1 MDVGKS
7 IRFIFEDKD
16 WFSKILIGSL
26 ILLVS
31 IPLTFVLVGFLGLA
45 IVSGYSL
52 DVLRN
57 VRAGSAR
64 PLPEWRDRWG
74 EWLIE
79 GLKLLLILFVWS
91 LPLIVLNVF
100 TGIGDSMLNLNSGLL
115 NFSGVM
121 MLTVASCLMLLWGIV
136 VALVTPAIYLRLA
149 ETGELGSGFQFN
161 AIYVWTRDHIGD
173 VVIAVILSTLLTLA
187 LVLVGS
193 VIGIL
198 LCGIG
203 LVLTLP
209 AATMLGTLVTVHL
222 YAQIGQGKQ
231 TKPQASVTKS
241 APPAAPA
248 ESQPKETTMV
258 VGPDGTIIVTPTS
271 DSPKSNG

>member
-7 IRFIFEDKD
+7 IRFVFEDKQ
-16 WFSKILIGSL
+16 WPTKVLIGTL

-45 IVSGYSL
+45 IVTGYSL

-64 PLPEWRDRWG
+64 PLPEWRDQWG
-74 EWLIE
+74 EWLVE

-91 LPLIVLNVF
+91 LPIIFLNLF
-100 TGIGDSMLNLNSGLL
+100 TGIGDSMINTNSGLL
-115 NFSGVM
+115 NLFGGMTVA
-121 MLTVASCLMLLWGIV
+121 VASCLALLWSIA
-136 VALVTPAIYLRLA
+136 VALVTPAIYIRLA
-149 ETGELGSGFQFN
+149 ETRELGSGFQFN
-161 AIYVWTRDHIGD
+161 AIYVWTRDRIGD

-187 LVLVGS
+187 LVLVAS
-193 VIGIL
+193 VIGVL

-209 AATMLGTLVTVHL
+209 AAAMLGILVTVHL
-222 YAQIGQGKQ
+222 YAQIGPGKQ
-231 TKPQASVTKS
+231 RQGQATVAKPASPT
-241 APPAAPA
+241 PPAPPA
-248 ESQPKETTMV
+248 ESQPKESTMV
-258 VGPDGTIIVTPTS
+258 VGPDGTIIVTPKS
-271 DSPKSNG
+271 DA

>member
-7 IRFIFEDKD
+7 LRFVFEDKE
-16 WFSKILIGSL
+16 WLSKILIGSL

-31 IPLTFVLVGFLGLA
+31 VPLTPVLVGFLGLA
-45 IVSGYSL
+45 IVTGYSL

-57 VRAGSAR
+57 VRVGSVR

-74 EWLIE
+74 EWLVE
-79 GLKLLLILFVWS
+79 GLKLLLVLLIWS

-100 TGIGDSMLNLNSGLL
+100 SGLGDYMTGQGSGLL
-115 NFSGVM
+115 SLFGGL
-121 MLTVASCLMLLWGIV
+121 MLAGTSLLMLLWGLV

-149 ETGELGSGFQFN
+149 ETREMGSGFQFN
-161 AIYVWTRDHIGD
+161 AIYVWTRDHLGD
-173 VVIAVILSTLLTLA
+173 VVIAVILSTLLTLG
-187 LVLVGS
+187 LVLVGG

-203 LVLTLP
+203 LILTLP

-222 YAQIGQGKQ
+222 YAQIGQGRQ
-231 TKPQASVTKS
+231 PASPASVTKAAS
-241 APPAAPA
+241 SSAPA
-248 ESQPKETTMV
+248 ESQTLETTMV
-258 VGPDGTIIVTPTS
+258 VGPDGTVTVTPKTE
-271 DSPKSNG
+271 G

>member
-7 IRFIFEDKD
+7 IRFVFEDKQ
-16 WFSKILIGSL
+16 WFSKVLIGSL

-45 IVSGYSL
+45 IVTGYSL

-100 TGIGDSMLNLNSGLL
+100 TGIGDSMLNLNSDLL
-115 NFSGVM
+115 NLSGGM
-121 MLTVASCLMLLWGIV
+121 MIAVASCLMLLWGIA

-149 ETGELGSGFQFN
+149 ETRELSSGFQFN

-173 VVIAVILSTLLTLA
+173 VVIAVILSTLLTMA

-193 VIGIL
+193 VVGIL

-203 LVLTLP
+203 LILTLP

-222 YAQIGQGKQ
+222 YAQIGQGRQPKAQ
-231 TKPQASVTKS
+231 TSVAKS
-241 APPAAPA
+241 TPPAAPA

-271 DSPKSNG
+271 ESSKPQG

>member
-7 IRFIFEDKD
+7 IRFIFEDKQ
-16 WFSKILIGSL
+16 WFSKVLIGSL

-74 EWLIE
+74 EWLIQ

-100 TGIGDSMLNLNSGLL
+100 TGIGDSMLNLN
-115 NFSGVM
+115 
-121 MLTVASCLMLLWGIV
+121 T
-136 VALVTPAIYLRLA
+136 AIYLRLA
-149 ETGELGSGFQFN
+149 ETQELGSGFQFN

-173 VVIAVILSTLLTLA
+173 VVIAVILSTLLTMA

-193 VIGIL
+193 VVGIL

-203 LVLTLP
+203 LILTLP
-209 AATMLGTLVTVHL
+209 AATMLATLVTVHL
-222 YAQIGQGKQ
+222 YAQIGQGRQSKAR
-231 TKPQASVTKS
+231 TSVAKS
-241 APPAAPA
+241 TPPAAPA

-258 VGPDGTIIVTPTS
+258 VGPDGTIIVTPASET
-271 DSPKSNG
+271 PKSEG

>member
-7 IRFIFEDKD
+7 IRYIFEDKQ
-16 WFSKILIGSL
+16 WFSKVLIGSL

-45 IVSGYSL
+45 IVTGYSL

-79 GLKLLLILFVWS
+79 GLKLMLILFVWS

-115 NFSGVM
+115 NLSGGM
-121 MLTVASCLMLLWGIV
+121 MIAAASCLMLLWGIV

-149 ETGELGSGFQFN
+149 ESGELGSGFQFN
-161 AIYVWTRDHIGD
+161 SIYVWTRDNIGD

-187 LVLVGS
+187 YVLVGS

-203 LVLTLP
+203 LALTLP

-222 YAQIGQGKQ
+222 YAQIGQGRQARTQ
-231 TKPQASVTKS
+231 TSVTRS
-241 APPAAPA
+241 TPPAAPV
-248 ESQPKETTMV
+248 ESQPKDTTMV

-271 DSPKSNG
+271 EPSKPKG